1 MNRIPRTEFPETA
14 TNSSVL
20 PSRRR
25 VLVLGATG
33 ALALT
38 GLHGFNIAAF
48 AQQEKAASPIL
59 TPEETEGPY
68 WIEEKLKRSDVRV
81 DPTTKFVEKGLP
93 LTLDVKVSHL
103 QNGVV
108 QPLKDAYVDIW
119 HCNASG
125 QYSDVQQNGTS
136 GKKFLRGYQI
146 TDDRG
151 QVQFTTV
158 YPGWYQG
165 RTVHIHA
172 RIRTAEGSK
181 TTHDFTTQMYFDESV
196 TAHVYKQAPYSAR
209 TGRDTFNSRDG
220 IFSAPTRT
228 GSVTKANGELLLL
241 KLVEDSQHA
250 VGKFDVLLDLAS
262 LPAQSRG
269 DRGPGGPGGPG
280 FGPGGPRGG
289 RPPFGPPPGPPPGN
303 PPGFGRDY

>member
-1 MNRIPRTEFPETA
+1 MNGILKTQVPNVA
-14 TNSSVL
+14 SSEPAL

-25 VLVLGATG
+25 ALILGATG

-48 AQQEKAASPIL
+48 AQQEKKEKADSPIL

-68 WIEEKLKRSDVRV
+68 WIEEKLKRSDVRI
-81 DPTTKFVEKGLP
+81 DPTTNIVEKGLP
-93 LTLDVKVSHL
+93 LTLNLKVSHL
-103 QNGVV
+103 QNGVI

-146 TDDRG
+146 TDDKG

-172 RIRTAEGSK
+172 RIRTLEGSK

-228 GSVTKANGELLLL
+228 GNVTKASGELLML

-250 VGKFDVLLDLAS
+250 VGKFDVLLDLATI
-262 LPAQSRG
+262 PAQSRG
-269 DRGPGGPGGPG
+269 DRGPGGPGGSG
-280 FGPGGPRGG
+280 GPGGQRGG
-289 RPPFGPPPGPPPGN
+289 RPPFGPPPGPPPG
-303 PPGFGRDY
+303 FGRDY